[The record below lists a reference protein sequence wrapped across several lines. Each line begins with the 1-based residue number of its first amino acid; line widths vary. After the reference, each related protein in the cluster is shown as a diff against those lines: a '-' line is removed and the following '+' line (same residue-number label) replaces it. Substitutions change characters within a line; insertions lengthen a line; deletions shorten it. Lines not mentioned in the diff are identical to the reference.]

1 MKEYKKSYFGFWV
14 WLLLFCVLTFGVC
27 LIPKIKIQII
37 IAFVDNIMTIGCF
50 VLSFIIYKTEY
61 IYWYNG
67 TSFEEAKEAGS
78 DRRKRFALAHMKH
91 FGYFALGFLIY
102 SVISIFVG
110 IPYGIDIAIV
120 SVGIVLTAISTINI
134 KL

>member
-78 DRRKRFALAHMKH
+78 DRRKRFALAHMKR
-91 FGYFALGFLIY
+91 FGYFALGFFIY
-102 SVISIFVG
+102 SVVSIFVG